1 MVCTY
6 FVVIVGWAIIARI
19 SSRIFYQEHGVRLSV
34 IGIDK
39 YVKKGWKQN
48 LNGSLGEYDR
58 DVIVFEKLIKVES

>member
-19 SSRIFYQEHGVRLSV
+19 SSRIFYQEHGVRLSA

-39 YVKKGWKQN
+39 YVKKD